1 MESNIVTQA
10 DTAVATMRTLPW
22 LTTSVP
28 ARAAAR
34 QVAPETA
41 LRATSLPVG
50 GYDCAIELVSGAD
63 TDRTKTNSIADVW
76 GMDVDHKFSTRL
88 GPTASPPV

>member
-1 MESNIVTQA
+1 MDSNILTQA

-22 LTTSVP
+22 LTTSVS
-28 ARAAAR
+28 ARPAAR
-34 QVAPETA
+34 QAGPETA
-41 LRATSLPVG
+41 QRAISLPVG
-50 GYDCAIELVSGAD
+50 GYDCDIELVSGAD
-63 TDRTKTNSIADVW
+63 TDRTKTNAIADVW